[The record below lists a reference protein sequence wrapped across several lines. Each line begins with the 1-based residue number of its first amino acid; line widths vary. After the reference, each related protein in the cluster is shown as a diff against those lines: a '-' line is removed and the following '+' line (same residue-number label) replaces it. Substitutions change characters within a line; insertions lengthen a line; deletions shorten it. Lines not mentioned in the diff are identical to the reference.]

1 MKSAE
6 CAHAMRHLCVMSY
19 ANILHALTLL
29 LVVLDAERRLLAV
42 LGDERHAE
50 VELARRLPLQL
61 PRISATSGKFPAH
74 A

>member
-1 MKSAE
+1 
-6 CAHAMRHLCVMSY
+6 MSY

-50 VELARRLPLQL
+50 VELAT
-61 PRISATSGKFPAH
+61 TSCRCSFRAH
-74 A
+74 NLCHIWEVPGACIMIGIV